1 MGTNKQMELRSIII
15 SLLRQGMGFGV
26 ELFDVLSID
35 ELEDGTY
42 RILDQRNWEEEICK
56 GEEHIF
62 KDVKEAV
69 DKFLAL
75 RAERQLG
82 YDFERGD
89 APPTADEKELIA
101 LVRKERL
108 KPQEV
113 VQWLSDRQTKTIQ

>member
-1 MGTNKQMELRSIII
+1 MELRSIII

-35 ELEDGTY
+35 ELEDGTF
-42 RILDQRNWEEEICK
+42 RVLDQRNWEEEICK

-75 RAERQLG
+75 REERQLG
-82 YDFERGD
+82 YDFETGK
-89 APPTADEKELIA
+89 APPTAAEMD
-101 LVRKERL
+101 LVNQLRSARIS
-108 KPQEV
+108 PQEV
-113 VQWLSDRQTKTIQ
+113 MKWLSSQQNKTNTTP